1 MGKLS
6 TRKVIDTVPEVTELG
21 LKVLGVWE
29 AGRGTPSHLVE
40 GFLGG
45 SEGG

>member
-1 MGKLS
+1 MEKLS

-21 LKVLGVWE
+21 LKVLGVW
-29 AGRGTPSHLVE
+29 GTPSHLVE

-45 SEGG
+45 SEGPKLGG